1 MTFFA
6 RHETPLGPMLM
17 VAEEAQLTG
26 LYFFGQKYQAQ
37 LSATWTEAPEVAVLR
52 EARRQLDEYFAGE
65 RPAFDLPLAPTGTS
79 FQQSVWTALCAIP
92 YGETMSYG
100 ALAESIGARH
110 GVRAVGAAVGRNP
123 ISIVIPC
130 HRVIGADRS
139 LTGYAGGLPR
149 KQALL
154 ELEGA
159 QLGLPLASITKSA
172 ALRAG

>member
-6 RHETPLGPMLM
+6 RNETPLGPVLI

-37 LSATWTEAPEVAVLR
+37 LSAAWTEAPELAVLKETR
-52 EARRQLDEYFAGE
+52 WQLDEYFAGK
-65 RPAFDLPLAPTGTS
+65 RRAFDLPLAPTGTS
-79 FQQSVWTALCAIP
+79 FQQSVWSALCAIP
-92 YGETMSYG
+92 YGETTTYG
-100 ALAESIGARH
+100 ALAESIRARH
-110 GVRAVGAAVGRNP
+110 GVRAVGAAIGRNP

-159 QLGLPLASITKSA
+159 QRGLPLASIFNST
-172 ALRAG
+172 ALRV